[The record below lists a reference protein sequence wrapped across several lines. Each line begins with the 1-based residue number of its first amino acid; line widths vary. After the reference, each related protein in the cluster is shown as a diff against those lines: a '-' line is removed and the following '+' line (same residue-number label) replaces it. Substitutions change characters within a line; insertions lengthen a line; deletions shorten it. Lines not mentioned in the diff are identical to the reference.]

1 MVNGGA
7 YAGELVEEVVRYR
20 GRESGFGL
28 ESGGEMVE
36 RENVG
41 SNHGY

>member
-7 YAGELVEEVVRYR
+7 YGGELVEEVVRDR
-20 GRESGFGL
+20 RRERGFGL
-28 ESGGEMVE
+28 ESGREMVE

-41 SNHGY
+41 SYHGY